1 MIFKP
6 KVKQKLKNFLVR
18 APIITALAL
27 ACLTHVPMQTNAA
40 ESKTKIKKFS

>member
-27 ACLTHVPMQTNAA
+27 VYLTSVPTQTNAA
-40 ESKTKIKKFS
+40 DSKTTLRS

>member
-27 ACLTHVPMQTNAA
+27 ACLISVPTRADAA
-40 ESKTKIKKFS
+40 DSKVKIKKFS